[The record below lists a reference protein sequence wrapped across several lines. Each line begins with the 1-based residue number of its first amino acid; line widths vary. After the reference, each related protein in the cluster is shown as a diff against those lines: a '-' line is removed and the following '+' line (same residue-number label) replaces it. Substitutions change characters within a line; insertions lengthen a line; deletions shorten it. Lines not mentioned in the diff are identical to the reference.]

1 MTQIHLKTMCEE
13 VHTGPLALAIGN
25 FDGVHIGHRALL
37 DRLRA
42 DAAGLSRQIPGL
54 ETGVWC
60 FAAPPSLYLTGGAV
74 PQLVTLEEKLAL
86 FAEAG
91 IDWCILGD
99 FRELRDYSPERFAR
113 EVLVEGC
120 DCRHIVCGFNFSFG
134 ARGQGSADTLRML
147 FPGHCSVVDPVCLGE
162 TTVSSTAIRAAIAEG
177 NMERARAMLGRPWS
191 ICLPILHG
199 KALGRTIG
207 VPTLNQRFPEG
218 HVLPAFGVYAALCE
232 IDGVRYPAVTNV
244 GIRPSVDDDE
254 NVTCESHV
262 IGLRADLYGRPVR
275 IHFFTHLRPEQ
286 KFDSLDALKAAIARD
301 IAAARAYF
309 GAR

>member
-1 MTQIHLKTMCEE
+1 M
-13 VHTGPLALAIGN
+13 
-25 FDGVHIGHRALL
+25 
-37 DRLRA
+37 
-42 DAAGLSRQIPGL
+42 
-54 ETGVWC
+54 
-60 FAAPPSLYLTGGAV
+60 
-74 PQLVTLEEKLAL
+74 VTLEEKLAL

-120 DCRHIVCGFNFSFG
+120 DCRHIICGFNFSFG
-134 ARGQGSADTLRML
+134 ARGQGSADTLHAL

-177 NMERARAMLGRPWS
+177 NMERASAMLGRPGRFACRFFTVRRWDAPSAFPRS
-191 ICLPILHG
+191 INVSRKGCPPG
-199 KALGRTIG
+199 
-207 VPTLNQRFPEG
+207 
-218 HVLPAFGVYAALCE
+218 FGVYAALCE

-244 GIRPSVDDDE
+244 GIRPSVDDGE

-262 IGLRADLYGRPVR
+262 IGLRADLYGCPVR

-286 KFDSLDALKAAIARD
+286 KFDSLDALKAAISRD
-301 IAAARAYF
+301 ITAARAYF